1 MEELQKKP
9 EFMLAKD
16 YDNSTLNWEP
26 INMSNV
32 KGLLNLPTPEYQTL
46 EEYSKSF
53 KMNKEI
59 FEDLS
64 RLTEPKEATTG
75 EKIKAGFDRLALDV
89 KNTPATIRNA
99 MYRNFDGL
107 SFPNASAEE
116 AWQITKANTY
126 ALQDLRQRQAEKEER
141 EGTSDSW
148 IASITEGIGQSALF
162 GLTSALSPLGGLAL
176 MSAKEMAET
185 QQEWAYQAYEK
196 GENLTST
203 DILAAD
209 GVGLINGWLEN
220 ALGVERLGRQIVTRT
235 MLGRFAKTVGKTA
248 IEEGAEEAAQAAVSS
263 LFGTITGND
272 NRTLGEKVFDAAEQA
287 VFGAVVGGIV
297 GSGGYYLG
305 RRRMMAQLSEAGFT
319 EEESKQITDEIIDT
333 GKSAIV
339 EELRARNELTE
350 GYGEAYDKL
359 AGSIKNA
366 LDFAG
371 WQERFP
377 DRDIDEFAKANAKT
391 LVAPAIKFSN
401 IYQIPMMD
409 ILDLMKIRVE
419 DNVFYLDMPNIDNPQ
434 EIAKQV
440 KENKEEIKSLKAQL
454 GIDNKSRIAKLNT
467 QNKVLNK
474 RLESLGYKEEKA
486 QRVRNREK
494 ANQDQ
499 KVIASTKSEV
509 LGDLAS
515 IRQANETEKFVYV
528 GNSRVAVKY
537 VVKPMAEVQASHV
550 AGVANPNY
558 TFKELQNRT
567 RGTVVDDAILQNRA
581 ANLRPE
587 ELAESPNTQYGAPVV
602 NLNGEIISGNGR
614 YETLRRAYELG
625 NKSYVKM
632 LKKLGYNV
640 EGIERPILVRETVD
654 NLTPEQQIAIAEAS
668 NVSETSA
675 FDHAR
680 QASNDAK
687 YLKKGIADPR
697 TFGDSLPVEERQG
710 YIREDGTYDLLALQ
724 RRFDDAVMAWI
735 LDDTKVFDALVLS
748 NKTEAK
754 IMKGL
759 SMQGG
764 SIVDFQNNYP
774 QIGLREDLK
783 YALIKSASIR
793 SRGQFIPAIQQQDVE
808 SGTTF
813 SADALLYFMK
823 FSKNSSELS
832 NCLESY
838 ISKHQGY
845 LESEKNNLFG
855 DALPKQTKED
865 ITGQVLRG
873 VKLEDDAFTPEGAAN
888 NANIK
893 AIFANQ
899 IPVED
904 LAYGTVN
911 VLPENTLLQEELEL
925 ANENARLDAI
935 YPEYKGETININ
947 GKERTVYNSNGDRI
961 AKSKEAL
968 ENFYRWFGD
977 SKVVDG
983 QGRPLVVYHCTR
995 DMKWGKPL
1003 PEFSVF
1009 SRAGSRAYQ
1018 NRVGFFFGETE
1029 NFARAFGNRVMPV
1042 YLNLKN
1048 PKIFKKGAPT
1058 NEELALEQKEVDTAK
1073 SDDTKYLAQK
1083 ILNNSKK
1090 YTDAYDKFIMDMYH
1104 KSGLVPYQNSMY
1116 GDFNDAIRLGADEAY
1131 DIADTYREELQKDG
1145 YDGVIIVDTKVDA
1158 NSNNGKP
1165 NTQYVAFEPNQ
1176 IKSTS
1181 NRGTYSES
1189 DNIYYQE
1196 DDDKD
1201 LYATHNMSLAGVR
1214 EALKLGG
1221 LAMPSLAMRKVSQGN
1236 INQFGDIVFVANERL
1251 ATPSRTNEVYDRDA
1265 WTPNLG
1271 YAIKYDL
1278 KPEAQTFIKDVLE
1291 RVGQRQQLTMYVYN
1305 ITENLTSPQSN
1316 DMAIELYHLDKMS
1329 KSDEPVHF
1337 DRNSPEYLDWYDEH
1351 FTANTEPYLW
1361 TENASN
1367 TDMVRKKFTLDNMMK
1382 ILRKQEKSGGG
1393 FIGDYI
1399 FDVYKLLNFRSQKFK
1414 NLKEIKKNRSKLVS
1428 REEQKE
1434 VLDKLNED
1442 FLALAEELK
1451 KEGEDYGFGDAT
1463 YGLGLALIQDNDEK
1477 IVYWLNDRNLQSD
1490 EKAIK
1495 KVKDF
1500 IERMKDIPTDYFEV
1514 KPRRAVDF
1522 SEFSGVIIPEGTQ
1535 YDEVARKLQKQ
1546 YYLNVER
1553 VEKGNEVQYENALQ
1567 NIQAKA
1573 STTFFQSTKAIN
1585 GFFDADLKAI
1595 VIGSNFNFGT
1605 LQHEVAHF
1613 YLDRLFSLYKSGAGN
1628 EKFKEDM
1635 AKLFSILN
1643 IDENQEKLSRDQQE
1657 QFASMS
1663 EAYLFNKGIFPDGA
1677 EPAMKMF
1684 FDWCPPQYNTI
1695 ANVGFHNEKGEF
1707 VPALFNKE
1715 SLEFFDAMYSEVPYM
1730 AEPNFA
1736 KSFEN
1741 PVMTDGSQPKATQ
1754 EEQENRKKL
1763 IDSQIVEEPV
1773 EPLTTQKEGVQE
1785 AYFEGRNREDPLV
1798 KEAYEEAIE
1807 TAQEKPKTATEKFIQ
1822 YVLPGRGTNTRADMD
1837 RVAQEYIAKNR
1848 ENAERVAFGSPIPQ
1862 STADIMGVEPTSDYV
1877 ENNTGIDRA
1886 VLILNLMKEY
1896 SENSPE
1902 YQQLYHNFALH
1913 RSYASKSAGLTN
1925 DVSTNFYMKGYTTI
1939 EKAITERAAAVRYGA
1954 KKNAIN
1960 RFNADVDNFIK
1971 ANIDSVIKTLP
1982 ESAERDRALREVV
1995 EKMNA
2000 MFGSEDSAFFQE
2012 DLTAR
2017 KIRKGDKAAFTSW
2030 ATRKIRRIQA
2040 GKETAEYS
2048 LEELMRVSVMA
2059 QKTLPDLNSNDPDKA
2074 VNASRNIREWQ
2085 DFVNNKSKGLSDSA
2099 INKFIGE
2106 YMPRAML
2113 SAPSTHIKNNVS
2125 NAINYVMTKAAM
2137 RFHFGENRVSE
2148 YLIKKEQ
2155 ERLWTIYKA
2164 TGQNLTDSM
2173 TADQVSRL
2181 HGERYMI
2188 PEAKGFLQS
2197 IDPFRW
2203 LGYEDFYFRSHM
2215 YLDTLGRIATQDA
2228 NGDSKRAGELFN
2240 EYKKL
2245 GTTGRAKEARQQA
2258 IIAGNMAVFTQDG
2271 TLAKIVSNV
2280 RGELN
2285 RINFTQF
2292 GEKGY
2297 QGLGTLI
2304 APFAKVPSNIVG
2316 MGIEAMASPF
2326 KALSYNLYK
2335 TTGIKG
2341 FKNNWT
2347 IQDSIALTN
2356 FGGLVASVLAMIVA
2370 GADYEPPYEVGKPY
2384 DQNKPYDSVRLGGVW
2399 ISVESFGALATPL
2412 RFTLTCLKGVERGQ
2426 DPNRIVG
2433 TAFDTVARDIPFTD
2447 FSYEYFMKKPV
2458 DWIKNETYN
2467 QASKAIPAIVKTPIR
2482 LAMRETGITITPERG
2497 EFIPQNIQ
2505 RKFARQYGLDGQE
2518 NSVNDFIRFIYNGVT
2533 IEE

>member
-1 MEELQKKP
+1 MEELKKKP

-26 INMSNV
+26 ISMSNV

-75 EKIKAGFDRLALDV
+75 EKVKAGFDRLALDV
-89 KNTPATIRNA
+89 KNTPATIKNA

-107 SFPNASAEE
+107 SFPNANAEE

-126 ALQDLRQRQAEKEER
+126 ALQDLRQRQAEEEER
-141 EGTSDSW
+141 EGTADSW

-176 MSAKEMAET
+176 MSAKEMADT

-203 DILAAD
+203 DILAAV

-248 IEEGAEEAAQAAVSS
+248 IEEGAEEFAQAGVSS

-272 NRTLGEKVFDAAEQA
+272 NRTLGEKVFDAAGQA

-297 GSGGYYLG
+297 GSGGYFLG
-305 RRRMMAQLSEAGFT
+305 RKRMMTQLSQAGFT
-319 EEESKQITDEIIDT
+319 EEEAKEITDEIIDT

-366 LDFAG
+366 LNFAG
-371 WQERFP
+371 WQERYS

-401 IYQIPMMD
+401 EYQIPLTD
-409 ILDLMKIRVE
+409 VLDLMKVRAE

-440 KENKEEIKSLKAQL
+440 KENKEEITALKDQL
-454 GIDNKSRIAKLNT
+454 GIDNKKPIEELQKK
-467 QNKVLNK
+467 NKILEK
-474 RLESLGYKEEKA
+474 RLKNLGYVEEKKA
-486 QRVRNREK
+486 RVRNREK

-509 LGDLAS
+509 LGDLFS

-587 ELAESPNTQYGAPVV
+587 ELAESPNTQYGAPVI

-625 NKSYVKM
+625 DKSYVKM

-783 YALIKSASIR
+783 YALIKSASIK

-808 SGTTF
+808 RGTTF

-888 NANIK
+888 NANMK

-904 LAYGTVN
+904 LAYGTIN

-977 SKVVDG
+977 SKVVDE
-983 QGRPLVVYHCTR
+983 QGRPLVVYHGTYA
-995 DMKWGKPL
+995 
-1003 PEFSVF
+1003 EFDTFDKEKIGGAHDQGFYGRGFYF
-1009 SRAGSRAYQ
+1009 SRYKGEAGSY
-1018 NRVGFFFGETE
+1018 GSK
-1029 NFARAFGNRVMPV
+1029 VMPV
-1042 YLNLKN
+1042 YLKINN
-1048 PKIFKKGAPT
+1048 PFDLEGVDSGKYSGMNNIFEKGAILLRQLGLLD
-1058 NEELALEQKEVDTAK
+1058 EEQLKKLDFYEKTKKEFLKKFEVFPPSETQDVWFREVETP
-1073 SDDTKYLAQK
+1073 SGQK
-1083 ILNNSKK
+1083 ILERAWESDNTKDGLIDVLWNK
-1090 YTDAYDKFIMDMYH
+1090 YTRYIKYDDGTYFQYILD
-1104 KSGLVPYQNSMY
+1104 GLSFKGFMRDD
-1116 GDFNDAIRLGADEAY
+1116 G
-1131 DIADTYREELQKDG
+1131 YRPNEFTEKLEKLG
-1145 YDGVIIVDTKVDA
+1145 YDGVYQGDEF
-1158 NSNNGKP
+1158 
-1165 NTQYVAFEPNQ
+1165 VAFNPNQ

-1189 DNIYYQE
+1189 ENIYWQGQIADRVKNLFKPTRIEKNNYISDLRDAEQSSGNEKKIIRLGKLPAVYEAIGIPAANLNTSKKVIIKDTIEKHDVPMSAVE
-1196 DDDKD
+1196 DLPELVADP
-1201 LYATHNMSLAGVR
+1201 L
-1214 EALKLGG
+1214 
-1221 LAMPSLAMRKVSQGN
+1221 
-1236 INQFGDIVFVANERL
+1236 IVFKALPDSTDPNAYVA
-1251 ATPSRTNEVYDRDA
+1251 
-1265 WTPNLG
+1265 
-1271 YAIKYDL
+1271 
-1278 KPEAQTFIKDVLE
+1278 
-1291 RVGQRQQLTMYVYN
+1291 
-1305 ITENLTSPQSN
+1305 
-1316 DMAIELYHLDKMS
+1316 
-1329 KSDEPVHF
+1329 
-1337 DRNSPEYLDWYDEH
+1337 
-1351 FTANTEPYLW
+1351 
-1361 TENASN
+1361 
-1367 TDMVRKKFTLDNMMK
+1367 
-1382 ILRKQEKSGGG
+1382 
-1393 FIGDYI
+1393 
-1399 FDVYKLLNFRSQKFK
+1399 
-1414 NLKEIKKNRSKLVS
+1414 
-1428 REEQKE
+1428 
-1434 VLDKLNED
+1434 VLDAKDKNGLQMIAAISPTNK
-1442 FLALAEELK
+1442 EE
-1451 KEGEDYGFGDAT
+1451 GYHFITSFYGKT
-1463 YGLGLALIQDNDEK
+1463 
-1477 IVYWLNDRNLQSD
+1477 
-1490 EKAIK
+1490 
-1495 KVKDF
+1495 
-1500 IERMKDIPTDYFEV
+1500 
-1514 KPRRAVDF
+1514 
-1522 SEFSGVIIPEGTQ
+1522 
-1535 YDEVARKLQKQ
+1535 
-1546 YYLNVER
+1546 
-1553 VEKGNEVQYENALQ
+1553 ALQ
-1567 NIQAKA
+1567 NMINKANKLGNIKYIKEKSQASAGEIQSFPITLTGSMNSNILQK
-1573 STTFFQSTKAIN
+1573 SDIVNIQNEEIYKQNKLIN

-1695 ANVGFHNEKGEF
+1695 ANVGYHNEKGEF
-1707 VPALFNKE
+1707 MPALFNKE

-1736 KSFEN
+1736 KSFKN

-1785 AYFEGRNREDPLV
+1785 AYFEGRNKEDPLV

-1822 YVLPGRGTNTRADMD
+1822 YVLPGRGTNTREDMD

-1862 STADIMGVEPTSDYV
+1862 STADMMGVEPTSDYV

-1886 VLILNLMKEY
+1886 VLILNLMKDY

-1925 DVSTNFYMKGYTTI
+1925 DISTNFYMKGYTTI

-1960 RFNADVDNFIK
+1960 KFNNDVDNFIK
-1971 ANIDSVIKTLP
+1971 ENIDSVIKTLP
-1982 ESAERDRALREVV
+1982 DTAERDRALREVV

-2000 MFGSEDSAFFQE
+2000 MFGSEDSTFFQE

-2059 QKTLPDLNSNDPDKA
+2059 QKTLPDLNSNDINKA

-2137 RFHFGENRVSE
+2137 RFHFGENKVSE
-2148 YLIKKEQ
+2148 YLTKKEQ

-2304 APFAKVPSNIVG
+2304 APFAKVPSNIIG

-2356 FGGLVASVLAMIVA
+2356 FGGLVACVLGIIAA
-2370 GADYEPPYEVGKPY
+2370 GADYEPPYEVGKKY
-2384 DQNKPYDSVRLGGVW
+2384 EQNKPYDSIRLGGVW
-2399 ISVESFGALATPL
+2399 ISLESFGALATPL

-2426 DPNRIVG
+2426 DTNKIIG
-2433 TAFDTVARDIPFTD
+2433 TAFDMVARDIPFTD

-2467 QASKAIPAIVKTPIR
+2467 QASKAIPAIVKAPIR

-2497 EFIPQNIQ
+2497 GFIPQNIQ

-2518 NSVNDFIRFIYNGVT
+2518 NSVNDFIRFIYNGVM

>member
-1 MEELQKKP
+1 MEELKKKP

-99 MYRNFDGL
+99 MYRHFDGL

-148 IASITEGIGQSALF
+148 IASITEGVGQSVLF
-162 GLTSALSPLGGLAL
+162 GITSALSPLGGLAL

-272 NRTLGEKVFDAAEQA
+272 NRTLGEKVFDAAGQA
-287 VFGAVVGGIV
+287 VFGAVVGGIA

-305 RRRMMAQLSEAGFT
+305 RRRMMTQLSQAGFT
-319 EEESKQITDEIIDT
+319 EEEAKEITDEIIDT

-339 EELRARNELTE
+339 EELRARNQLTE

-440 KENKEEIKSLKAQL
+440 KENKEEIEALKDQL
-454 GIDNKSRIAKLNT
+454 GIDNKKPIEELQKK
-467 QNKVLNK
+467 NKILKK
-474 RLESLGYKEEKA
+474 RLKNLGYKEEKA

-509 LGDLAS
+509 LGDLSS

-625 NKSYVKM
+625 DKSYVKM

-783 YALIKSASIR
+783 YALIKSASIK

-855 DALPKQTKED
+855 DALPKQTRED

-888 NANIK
+888 NANMK

-904 LAYGTVN
+904 IAYGTVN

-925 ANENARLDAI
+925 ANENARLDDI

-977 SKVVDG
+977 SKVVDE
-983 QGRPLVVYHCTR
+983 QGRPKVMYHGTPNAIY
-995 DMKWGKPL
+995 DTL
-1003 PEFSVF
+1003 
-1009 SRAGSRAYQ
+1009 RAGTYFTDNKAYAEVYKSQ
-1018 NRVGFFFGETE
+1018 GASSISYKKEAVKPDVYAVYIKMEKPFDTRNKE
-1029 NFARAFGNRVMPV
+1029 AR
-1042 YLNLKN
+1042 
-1048 PKIFKKGAPT
+1048 
-1058 NEELALEQKEVDTAK
+1058 
-1073 SDDTKYLAQK
+1073 DDFYKYYYQQMGMG
-1083 ILNNSKK
+1083 
-1090 YTDAYDKFIMDMYH
+1090 TDLQE
-1104 KSGLVPYQNSMY
+1104 SGLP
-1116 GDFNDAIRLGADEAY
+1116 DWNDGRDLLEFITEY
-1131 DIADTYREELQKDG
+1131 HPELG
-1145 YDGVIIVDTKVDA
+1145 YDGILLDEGGVGGYGEDVKSRGI
-1158 NSNNGKP
+1158 S
-1165 NTQYVAFEPNQ
+1165 YVNISPNQ

-1181 NRGTYSES
+1181 NRGTYSGSE
-1189 DNIYYQE
+1189 NIYYQE

-1434 VLDKLNED
+1434 ALDKLNED

-1490 EKAIK
+1490 EKAVK

-1535 YDEVARKLQKQ
+1535 YDEVARKLEKQ

-1862 STADIMGVEPTSDYV
+1862 STADMMGVEPTSDYV

-1925 DVSTNFYMKGYTTI
+1925 DVSTNFYMKGYSTI
-1939 EKAITERAAAVRYGA
+1939 EKAIAERAAVVRYGA

-2000 MFGSEDSAFFQE
+2000 MFGSEDSTFFQE

-2048 LEELMRVSVMA
+2048 LEELMRVSIMA

-2113 SAPSTHIKNNVS
+2113 SAPSTHIKNNIS

-2356 FGGLVASVLAMIVA
+2356 FGGLVASVLAMIAA

-2426 DPNRIVG
+2426 DPNKIVG

-2497 EFIPQNIQ
+2497 GFIPQNIQ

>member
-1 MEELQKKP
+1 MEELKKKP

-16 YDNSTLNWEP
+16 YDNSLLNWEP

-32 KGLLNLPTPEYQTL
+32 KGLLDLPTPEHQTL

-53 KMNKEI
+53 KMNKDI
-59 FEDLS
+59 YEDLA
-64 RLTEPKEATTG
+64 RLNEPKEATVG
-75 EKIKAGFDRLALDV
+75 EKMKAGIDRLVLDI
-89 KNTPATIRNA
+89 KNTPETIKNA
-99 MYRNFDGL
+99 MYRHSDGL
-107 SFPNASAEE
+107 SFPNANAEE

-126 ALQDLRQRQAEKEER
+126 ALQDLRQRQAEKEQR
-141 EGTSDSW
+141 EGTSGSW
-148 IASITEGIGQSALF
+148 LATLIEAGGQSALF
-162 GLTSALSPLGGLAL
+162 GLTSALSPIGGLAL
-176 MSAKEMAET
+176 MSAKEMADT
-185 QQEWAYQAYEK
+185 QQEWAYQAYERGEELK
-196 GENLTST
+196 GT

-209 GVGLINGWLEN
+209 AVGLINGWLEN
-220 ALGVERLGRQIVTRT
+220 KLGVERLGRQIVTRT
-235 MLGRFAKTVGKTA
+235 MLGRFTKTVGKTA
-248 IEEGAEEAAQAAVSS
+248 IEEGAEEAAQSAVSS

-272 NRTLGEKVFDAAEQA
+272 NRTLGEKVFDAAGQA

-509 LGDLAS
+509 LGDLSS

-537 VVKPMAEVQASHV
+537 VIKPMAEVQASHV

-587 ELAESPNTQYGAPVV
+587 ELAESPNTQYGAPVI

-625 NKSYVKM
+625 DKSYVKM
-632 LKKLGYNV
+632 LEKLGYNV

-710 YIREDGTYDLLALQ
+710 YIREDGSYDLLALQ

-748 NKTEAK
+748 NKIDGK

-855 DALPKQTKED
+855 DALPKQSKED

-888 NANIK
+888 NANMK

-904 LAYGTVN
+904 VAYGTVN

-935 YPEYKGETININ
+935 YPEYKGETINID
-947 GKERTVYNSNGDRI
+947 GQEKTVYNSEGERI
-961 AKSKEAL
+961 AKSEAAL
-968 ENFYRWFGD
+968 RNFYRWFGD
-977 SKVVDG
+977 SKVVDE
-983 QGRPLVVYHCTR
+983 QGRPLVVYHGTKSKF
-995 DMKWGKPL
+995 DVFDKSKKGQASTVSKAGFWFSPSEEFGK
-1003 PEFSVF
+1003 
-1009 SRAGSRAYQ
+1009 
-1018 NRVGFFFGETE
+1018 
-1029 NFARAFGNRVMPV
+1029 NFAEDIWYGEEETIVMPV
-1042 YLNLKN
+1042 YLNLQN
-1048 PKIFKKGAPT
+1048 PKIYKSGKIS
-1058 NEELALEQKEVDTAK
+1058 EEEYEKAKRIFENAENKLKEAEDETQRILEEEGLLASWKYRDKINIDKIRKDFEYAK
-1073 SDDTKYLAQK
+1073 SE
-1083 ILNNSKK
+1083 LNATQT
-1090 YTDAYDKFIMDMYH
+1090 TDAYEKFKMDIYRVGGQKPTEATVGGLGMALDDY
-1104 KSGLVPYQNSMY
+1104 KSPEKY
-1116 GDFNDAIRLGADEAY
+1116 ADMLKE
-1131 DIADTYREELQKDG
+1131 QG
-1145 YDGVIIVDTKVDA
+1145 YDGIIIEDTVYDA
-1158 NSNNGKP
+1158 SNITNAKT
-1165 NTQYVAFEPNQ
+1165 NTQYVAFESNQ

-1189 DNIYYQE
+1189 ENIYWQGQIAQQTKQKARE
-1196 DDDKD
+1196 VKSALQKIADGAEEATVKD
-1201 LYATHNMSLAGVR
+1201 LRDDLEQY
-1214 EALKLGG
+1214 GG
-1221 LAMPSLAMRKVSQGN
+1221 
-1236 INQFGDIVFVANERL
+1236 
-1251 ATPSRTNEVYDRDA
+1251 TNDV
-1265 WTPNLG
+1265 
-1271 YAIKYDL
+1271 
-1278 KPEAQTFIKDVLE
+1278 TFIYGDEKKGLFHIADKHGGIKTLLKVLDAVVDGKVV
-1291 RVGQRQQLTMYVYN
+1291 R
-1305 ITENLTSPQSN
+1305 
-1316 DMAIELYHLDKMS
+1316 HS
-1329 KSDEPVHF
+1329 KGNKTVVLS
-1337 DRNSPEYLDWYDEH
+1337 
-1351 FTANTEPYLW
+1351 
-1361 TENASN
+1361 
-1367 TDMVRKKFTLDNMMK
+1367 K
-1382 ILRKQEKSGGG
+1382 
-1393 FIGDYI
+1393 GDYEAVLSLDENGKKKTWLLTG
-1399 FDVYKLLNFRSQKFK
+1399 FDTKISPDAERQVRA
-1414 NLKEIKKNRSKLVS
+1414 NLKATQQEPILSRQLLGAGLNEFNISPSETNVNTLLQNKLV
-1428 REEQKE
+1428 
-1434 VLDKLNED
+1434 
-1442 FLALAEELK
+1442 
-1451 KEGEDYGFGDAT
+1451 
-1463 YGLGLALIQDNDEK
+1463 
-1477 IVYWLNDRNLQSD
+1477 
-1490 EKAIK
+1490 
-1495 KVKDF
+1495 
-1500 IERMKDIPTDYFEV
+1500 
-1514 KPRRAVDF
+1514 
-1522 SEFSGVIIPEGTQ
+1522 
-1535 YDEVARKLQKQ
+1535 
-1546 YYLNVER
+1546 
-1553 VEKGNEVQYENALQ
+1553 
-1567 NIQAKA
+1567 
-1573 STTFFQSTKAIN
+1573 N

-1862 STADIMGVEPTSDYV
+1862 STADMMGVEPTSDYV

-1902 YQQLYHNFALH
+1902 YQQLYHNFAMH

-1939 EKAITERAAAVRYGA
+1939 EKAIAERAAVVRYGA
-1954 KKNAIN
+1954 KKNSIN
-1960 RFNADVDNFIK
+1960 RFNADIDNFIK

-2000 MFGSEDSAFFQE
+2000 MFGSEDSTFFQE

-2040 GKETAEYS
+2040 GKETADYS
-2048 LEELMRVSVMA
+2048 LEELMKVSIEA
-2059 QKTLPDLNSNDPDKA
+2059 QKTLPDLNSNDIDKA
-2074 VNASRNIREWQ
+2074 VNASRNIRKWQ
-2085 DFVNNKSKGLSDSA
+2085 DFVNNKSKGLSDSV

-2106 YMPRAML
+2106 VMPGLML

-2181 HGERYMI
+2181 HGERYKL
-2188 PEAKGFLQS
+2188 PEAKGVLQTIS
-2197 IDPFRW
+2197 RKAFEL

-2297 QGLGTLI
+2297 SGLGTLI

-2356 FGGLVASVLAMIVA
+2356 FGGLVASVLAMIA
-2370 GADYEPPYEVGKPY
+2370 ASADYEPPYEVGKPY

-2426 DPNRIVG
+2426 DPNKIVG

-2497 EFIPQNIQ
+2497 GFIPQNIQ

-2518 NSVNDFIRFIYNGVT
+2518 NSVNDFIRFIYNGVM

>member
-26 INMSNV
+26 ISMSNV

-89 KNTPATIRNA
+89 KNTPETIRNA
-99 MYRNFDGL
+99 MYRHFDGL

-176 MSAKEMAET
+176 MSAKEMADT

-196 GENLTST
+196 GEELKGT

-209 GVGLINGWLEN
+209 AVGLINGWLEN

-248 IEEGAEEAAQAAVSS
+248 IEEGAEEAAQSAVSS

-272 NRTLGEKVFDAAEQA
+272 NRTLGEKVFDAAGQA

-333 GKSAIV
+333 GKSAII
-339 EELRARNELTE
+339 EELRARNELAE

-625 NKSYVKM
+625 DKSYVKM

-735 LDDTKVFDALVLS
+735 LDDTKLFDALVLS

-793 SRGQFIPAIQQQDVE
+793 TRGQFIPAIQQQDVE

-873 VKLEDDAFTPEGAAN
+873 VNLESDAFTEDGAAN
-888 NANIK
+888 NANMK

-904 LAYGTVN
+904 VAYGTVN

-947 GKERTVYNSNGDRI
+947 GVDKTVYNSDGDRI

-977 SKVVDG
+977 SKVVDK
-983 QGRPLVVYHCTR
+983 QGRPLVVYHGTNKKF
-995 DMKWGKPL
+995 DTFDKGKIGKKHKNL
-1003 PEFSVF
+1003 
-1009 SRAGSRAYQ
+1009 YQ
-1018 NRVGFFFGETE
+1018 GKGFYFTSEYYDAQNYG
-1029 NFARAFGNRVMPV
+1029 RRIMPV
-1042 YLNLKN
+1042 YLKIENPASSDYNLK
-1048 PKIFKKGAPT
+1048 P
-1058 NEELALEQKEVDTAK
+1058 E
-1073 SDDTKYLAQK
+1073 
-1083 ILNNSKK
+1083 
-1090 YTDAYDKFIMDMYH
+1090 
-1104 KSGLVPYQNSMY
+1104 
-1116 GDFNDAIRLGADEAY
+1116 NDGISAAH
-1131 DIADTYREELQKDG
+1131 
-1145 YDGVIIVDTKVDA
+1145 GVW
-1158 NSNNGKP
+1158 
-1165 NTQYVAFEPNQ
+1165 VAFAPNQ

-1189 DNIYYQE
+1189 ENIYYQE

-1434 VLDKLNED
+1434 ALDKLNED

-1490 EKAIK
+1490 EKAVK

-1514 KPRRAVDF
+1514 KPRRAVGF
-1522 SEFSGVIIPEGTQ
+1522 SEFSGVIIPEGAQ
-1535 YDEVARKLQKQ
+1535 YDEVARILEKQ
-1546 YYLNVER
+1546 HFLNVER
-1553 VEKGNEVQYENALQ
+1553 VEKGNEGQYENALQ

-1628 EKFKEDM
+1628 EKFKEDI

-1657 QFASMS
+1657 QFASMT

-1677 EPAMKMF
+1677 EPAMKLF
-1684 FDWCPPQYNTI
+1684 FDWCPAQYNTI

-1837 RVAQEYIAKNR
+1837 RVAQEYIANNR

-1862 STADIMGVEPTSDYV
+1862 STADMMGVEPTSDYV

-1939 EKAITERAAAVRYGA
+1939 EKAIAERAAVVRYGA

-1960 RFNADVDNFIK
+1960 RFNADIDNFIK

-2000 MFGSEDSAFFQE
+2000 MFGSEDSTFFQE

-2048 LEELMRVSVMA
+2048 LEELMKVSIEA
-2059 QKTLPDLNSNDPDKA
+2059 QKTLPDLNSNDIDKA
-2074 VNASRNIREWQ
+2074 VNASRNIRKWQ

-2181 HGERYMI
+2181 HGEHYMI

-2292 GEKGY
+2292 GEKGH

-2356 FGGLVASVLAMIVA
+2356 FGGLVASVLAMIAA

-2497 EFIPQNIQ
+2497 GFIPQNIQ